1 MFFIEKWCGVGYN
14 ESKWEK
20 VGRSGKI
27 GRKIYGRACSQF
39 QTLSDNAEY
48 MFIGEYTASIDDKAR
63 VSIPAKFRPNL
74 KSKVVVTRGLD
85 NSLVLY
91 TLDEW
96 KKLAEK
102 LASLPISTANTRAF
116 SRLMLAGAMDCDI
129 DKQGRIVLPLYLKEY
144 AGITKKMIFAGLYSR
159 IELWSEEAWS
169 KYKKQTEKN
178 SNQIAEQLGDLGV

>member
-1 MFFIEKWCGVGYN
+1 
-14 ESKWEK
+14 
-20 VGRSGKI
+20 
-27 GRKIYGRACSQF
+27 
-39 QTLSDNAEY
+39 
-48 MFIGEYTASIDDKAR
+48 MFIGEYNGTIDDKAR
-63 VSIPAKFRPNL
+63 VSIPAKFRSSL
-74 KSKVVVTRGLD
+74 KNKVVITRGLD

-102 LASLPISTANTRAF
+102 WASLPISTANTRAF

-129 DKQGRIVLPLYLKEY
+129 DKQGRVILPVYLKEFAKISKKLVF
-144 AGITKKMIFAGLYSR
+144 AGIYNR
-159 IELWSEEAWS
+159 IEIWSEELWT